1 MNVISIEKLR
11 AVVEPFTELMSSIND
26 KYAAETIFAIL
37 NGIAMAALNR
47 SNEIVR
53 QEIEKERIEYEANLK
68 ALNLIQWRVEMKSNG
83 CIQGGG
89 KNRKSRKKPK
99 LILIDRCLAHV

>member
-37 NGIAMAALNR
+37 NGIAD
-47 SNEIVR
+47 V
-53 QEIEKERIEYEANLK
+53 
-68 ALNLIQWRVEMKSNG
+68 
-83 CIQGGG
+83 
-89 KNRKSRKKPK
+89 
-99 LILIDRCLAHV
+99 